1 MTFKD
6 PSGIVFV
13 IGHALKVMV
22 FYFMYKGII
31 EVALKTPYIHL
42 FNELNEYSSN
52 LSLKDSQL
60 RATVEKLEKE
70 REHRKNIEE
79 ILLRKEIEKLKE
91 DAEQDK
97 KLLKETQE
105 FNKLITE
112 FFANI
117 SHELKTPLNVIFSA
131 VQLLT
136 LYNKNDSEEYNSE
149 KWNSYLKVMKQNC
162 YRLLRLVN
170 NLIDITRF
178 DSGYFSLNLKNL
190 NIVNI
195 AEDITQSVVEY
206 VNSKG
211 IRIIFDTDVEEKI
224 IACDPDKIERILL
237 SLISNAVKFTNKGDE
252 IFVTVKDGGTIVS
265 ISVKDT
271 GIGIP
276 EDKLEFIFQRFGQV
290 DKAIKRNREGSGIGL
305 SLVKSM
311 VEIQGG
317 SISLK
322 SKEGVGSE
330 FIIELPVRTV
340 YENERTAEEFMCN
353 SNVERVNIEFQ
364 TYTHKEELDLYNSKV
379 FTIIYLY
386 EVSYIISNQSNRR

>member
-290 DKAIKRNREGSGIGL
+290 DKAIKRNRE
-305 SLVKSM
+305 
-311 VEIQGG
+311 
-317 SISLK
+317 
-322 SKEGVGSE
+322 
-330 FIIELPVRTV
+330 
-340 YENERTAEEFMCN
+340 
-353 SNVERVNIEFQ
+353 
-364 TYTHKEELDLYNSKV
+364 
-379 FTIIYLY
+379 
-386 EVSYIISNQSNRR
+386 